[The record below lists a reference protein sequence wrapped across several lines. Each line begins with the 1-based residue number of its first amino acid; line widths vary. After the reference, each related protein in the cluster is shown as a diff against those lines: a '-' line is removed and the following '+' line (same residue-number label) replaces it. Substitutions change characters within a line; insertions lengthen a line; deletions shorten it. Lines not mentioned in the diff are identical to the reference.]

1 MSEKKGTDWRA
12 FRKSTHLA
20 SVDLDLMKADGKDLV
35 FTIKEVKREKN
46 VDVSG
51 TRMDGFFCYFNEPI
65 KPMKVNNTNLEIMA
79 KLLKKRGTH
88 KDEEV
93 NYIENY
99 AGLVVELFVDK
110 KVKFMGDLVDG
121 IRIRPVEPKVGKQT
135 LTPAHPRFAAA
146 KAAVAAG
153 KLAAV
158 QAQFE
163 ISEATLKLLQA
174 K

>member
-1 MSEKKGTDWRA
+1 MSEEKGTDWRA

-20 SVDLDLMKADGKDLV
+20 SVDLDLMSADGKKLV

-51 TRMDGFFCYFNEPI
+51 TKMDGFFCYFKEPI
-65 KPMKVNNTNLEIMA
+65 KAMKVNNTNLEIMA
-79 KLLKKRGTH
+79 KLLKKRGKH
-88 KDEEV
+88 KDEEL

-110 KVKFMGDLVDG
+110 NVKFMGDIVDG
-121 IRIRPVEPKVGKQT
+121 IRIRPVEPKVGKQV
-135 LTPAHPRFAAA
+135 LTNDHPRFAAA
-146 KAAVAAG
+146 KKAVADG

-158 QAQFE
+158 QAQYE
-163 ISEATLKLLQA
+163 I
-174 K
+174 